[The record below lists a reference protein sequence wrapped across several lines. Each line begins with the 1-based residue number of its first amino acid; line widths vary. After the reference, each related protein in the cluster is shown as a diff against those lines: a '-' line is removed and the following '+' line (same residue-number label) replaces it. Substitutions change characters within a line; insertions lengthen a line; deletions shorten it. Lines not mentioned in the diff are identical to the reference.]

1 MAPDAPETVTREQ
14 KEAFQSAQRPSR
26 ASRNNKEKVRVL
38 WPEIRQKLEAGWS
51 VEEVRQEL
59 HRVVGLRGSLRTL
72 YRYIK
77 ELSLAP
83 EAGPAAGNDLRL
95 EAPPAPCAPAQKGW
109 PKHPGEAQPPA
120 PRKSITDLLNEPL

>member
-1 MAPDAPETVTREQ
+1 MSQDAPETVTREQ
-14 KEAFQSAQRPSR
+14 REAFQSAQCPSR
-26 ASRNNKEKVRVL
+26 ASRNNKEKVRAL
-38 WPEIRQKLEAGWS
+38 WPEIRQKLAAGWS

-59 HRVVGLRGSLRTL
+59 HRVVGLHGSLRTL

-83 EAGPAAGNDLRL
+83 EAGPAAGNDLGL
-95 EAPPAPCAPAQKGW
+95 EATPAQRAPAQKGW
-109 PKHPGEAQPPA
+109 PKHHEEAQPPV

>member
-1 MAPDAPETVTREQ
+1 MIQEAPDTVTREQ
-14 KEAFQSAQRPSR
+14 REAFKNAQRPSR
-26 ASRNNKEKVRVL
+26 TARNNKEWVRAL

-59 HRVVGLRGSLRTL
+59 QRVVGLHSSPRTL

-83 EAGPAAGNDLRL
+83 ELTPVQR
-95 EAPPAPCAPAQKGW
+95 APAQEGW
-109 PKHPGEAQPPA
+109 LKQHKEAQPPA